1 MRKVVGLHS
10 VREAMNIRPKAIAKI
25 LLKQGWEKSQDLN
38 QIAELAGRIGAKIR
52 TVGIAE
58 LDQLSHGHQ
67 GVGAEVLETPEINWS
82 AIEKSTHSILL
93 GLDGIEDPQNLGG
106 VIRSAWIFG
115 ASGILLPSSRAISM
129 TPVVA
134 KVASGGAEHIPLEI
148 HANLQTP
155 LTHLKNK
162 GFWIFAL
169 SEKAEKTIWDLKI
182 PEKIVWV
189 VGAEGSGVRK
199 STLSA
204 CDELVTIPQN
214 FKGASLNAAVSAA
227 IALAETQRQ
236 WHTS

>member
-10 VREAMNIRPKAIAKI
+10 VREAMKVRPQAIARI

-38 QIAELAGRIGAKIR
+38 ELAELAAKIGTKIK
-52 TVGIAE
+52 TVGVTE

-67 GVGAEVLETPEINWS
+67 GVGAEVLETPEIDWAS
-82 AIEKSTHSILL
+82 IEKSTHSILL

-106 VIRSAWIFG
+106 VLRSAWIFG
-115 ASGILLPSSRAISM
+115 ASGVLLPSSRAISM

-134 KVASGGAEHIPLEI
+134 KVACGGAEHVPLEI

-155 LTHLKNK
+155 LTRLKDK
-162 GFWIFAL
+162 GFWTFAL
-169 SEKAEKTIWDLKI
+169 SEKADKTLWDLKI
-182 PEKIVWV
+182 PEKVVWV
-189 VGAEGSGVRK
+189 VGAEGTGVRK

-204 CDELVTIPQN
+204 CDELVAIPQS

-227 IALAETQRQ
+227 IALAETRRQ
-236 WHTS
+236 WQSS